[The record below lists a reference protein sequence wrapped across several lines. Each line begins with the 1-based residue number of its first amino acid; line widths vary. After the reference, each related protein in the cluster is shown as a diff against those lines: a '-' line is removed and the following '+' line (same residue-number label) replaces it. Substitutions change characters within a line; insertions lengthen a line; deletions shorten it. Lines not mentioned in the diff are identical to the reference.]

1 MSDKKGGLKK
11 GYIQIY
17 CGDGKGKSTAALG
30 LALRAAGRGMHVILI
45 QFLKG
50 EPSGEHL
57 FVEQYK
63 CFEIIQLNKGNCF
76 RQSDTELRPVT
87 EKTLAI
93 ARDSLTSGKYDIVI
107 LDEIFAALG
116 RKLLTTRQIIELM
129 DGKPDNVEL
138 VMTGRE
144 APQEV
149 IQRADLVTEMSAV
162 KHYYDKGVRLRK
174 GIEY

>member
-1 MSDKKGGLKK
+1 MTDKKGKLKR
-11 GYIQIY
+11 GYIQVY
-17 CGDGKGKSTAALG
+17 TGNGKGKSTAALG
-30 LALRAAGRGMHVILI
+30 LALRAVGRGMQVIFI

-50 EPSGEHL
+50 EPSGEHF

-63 CFEIIQLNKGNCF
+63 CFEIIRPNNGDCF

-87 EKTLAI
+87 GETLAI
-93 ARDSLTSGKYDIVI
+93 ARDSLTNGKYDLVI

-116 RKLLTTRQIIELM
+116 RNLLTTGQIIELM
-129 DGKPDNVEL
+129 ENKPDDVEL

-149 IQRADLVTEMSAV
+149 IQRADLVTEMSAA
-162 KHYYDKGVRLRK
+162 KHYYDKGVKLRR

>member
-1 MSDKKGGLKK
+1 MTDKKGKLKK
-11 GYIQIY
+11 GYIQVY

-30 LALRAAGRGMHVILI
+30 LALRAVGRGMRVIVI

-57 FVEQYK
+57 FVEKYN
-63 CFEIIQLNKGNCF
+63 CFEIIQPNKGNCF
-76 RQSDTELRPVT
+76 RQSDAELRPVT

-116 RKLLTTRQIIELM
+116 RNLLTISQVIELM
-129 DGKPDNVEL
+129 DNKPDDVEL

-162 KHYYDKGVRLRK
+162 KHYYGNGVRLRK